1 MANHHYTWDKLVKN
15 AYRLNPK
22 TRGPKY
28 PYTPRFEYSLFS
40 SGPNSGQK
48 IIVPYKGTRSLFISL
63 RAWGVTQASLHN
75 VTMMFSDVDIVTENP
90 ESNDYFQVQYDGV
103 MYWCKK
109 LDKYRNPLTSRCTC
123 FTGDTKVLLADGS
136 TPCIKDLPEMF
147 FVNSFDL
154 KTKQY
159 MTALGGNAGLREL
172 KARVIE
178 LTFDDGYK
186 VKCTPD
192 HKFLTVDNL
201 YAEAETLLGKD
212 VKTTLGKS
220 KVINIQEAGRD
231 DVYCLTVPQFGN
243 FALGNGVIVSNCR
256 DFFFTFAFYN
266 HATGCLYGPKPRPYV
281 RKTTTYPPRNKLSVP
296 GACKHIHNA
305 WAILRNTGLTVN

>member
-22 TRGPKY
+22 SRGPKY
-28 PYTPRFEYSLFS
+28 PYTPRFEYQLFS
-40 SGPNSGQK
+40 SGKNSGQK
-48 IIVPYKGTRSLFISL
+48 VIVPYKGTKSLLISL

-75 VTMMFSDVDIVTENP
+75 ITMLFSDVDIVTENP
-90 ESNDYFQVQYDGV
+90 ESSDYFQIQYDGV

-109 LDKYRNPLTSRCTC
+109 LDKYRNPLTSRCSC

-136 TPCIKDLPEMF
+136 KVLLKELSGEF

-154 KTKQY
+154 KTKQFI
-159 MTALGGNAGLREL
+159 AAFGGNAGLKQL
-172 KARVIE
+172 KMPIIE

-201 YAEAETLLGKD
+201 YVEAETLLGKD

-220 KVINIQEAGRD
+220 KVVDIQLAGRD

-243 FALGNGVIVSNCR
+243 FTLENGAIVSNCA
-256 DFFFTFAFYN
+256 DEFYTWAFWKYN
-266 HATGCLYGPKPRPYV
+266 AGCLYGVKPRPYQ
-281 RKTTTYPPRNKLSVP
+281 RKTTTYPERNPSHLI
-296 GACKHIHNA
+296 GCCKHIYNA
-305 WAILRNTGLTVN
+305 WALLKNTGLTIN